1 KPQPLHRQLLL
12 QAQALAHVQ
21 QVPPV
26 QLVLLVL
33 LVPRV
38 QPALQAQVVLR
49 VLPVQQLQPVLQAQ
63 VVLRVLPVQQLQP
76 VLPVQQLQPVLPVQQ
91 LQPVLPVQQLQ
102 QVSATTTALSPQS
115 CTAGSPT
122 MLLNL
127 YNPGSF
133 SYTYYSYSYTP
144 TTQQA
149 TIMFELQQ
157 DPSSIYIDAVSVVN
171 ASSQQL
177 LTNGGFETGSLSP
190 WQHGTISGG
199 SVGSTDSGPHCVAV
213 GDFNND
219 SRVDIAVVNHYNN
232 FIGIFE
238 EFGYGTFGN
247 EMIYPTESGSLS
259 RSLVVADFND
269 DKLLDLAVAN
279 SGASSAGVF
288 FGYCCDPFRNQSTY
302 DTGNNSHPSSVAVGD
317 PNNDNQSD
325 IVVANYGTNNIV
337 DLGEFNGDRWLDIA
351 VAIHGTNYTAVLLE
365 SGDGSFAKQT
375 FHWIGNIALTPAA
388 VVGDFNS
395 DKQLNIILSNDAS
408 NNIGILYG
416 YGNGTFETLNLC
428 SIGYNSRPY
437 SLGMSDLNSDTQ
449 LDIVIANRLKNNI

>member
-1 KPQPLHRQLLL
+1 MPSKPQPLHRQLLL

-199 SVGSTDSGPHCVAV
+199 SVGSWCSYSGSYCYSDAIVGQTDNIHQTFLTVPGSTVTV
-213 GDFNND
+213 SFYLQNN
-219 SRVDIAVVNHYNN
+219 SAGSIIIARVC
-232 FIGIFE
+232 
-238 EFGYGTFGN
+238 
-247 EMIYPTESGSLS
+247 IYP
-259 RSLVVADFND
+259 
-269 DKLLDLAVAN
+269 
-279 SGASSAGVF
+279 
-288 FGYCCDPFRNQSTY
+288 Y
-302 DTGNNSHPSSVAVGD
+302 
-317 PNNDNQSD
+317 
-325 IVVANYGTNNIV
+325 
-337 DLGEFNGDRWLDIA
+337 
-351 VAIHGTNYTAVLLE
+351 
-365 SGDGSFAKQT
+365 
-375 FHWIGNIALTPAA
+375 
-388 VVGDFNS
+388 
-395 DKQLNIILSNDAS
+395 
-408 NNIGILYG
+408 
-416 YGNGTFETLNLC
+416 
-428 SIGYNSRPY
+428 
-437 SLGMSDLNSDTQ
+437 
-449 LDIVIANRLKNNI
+449 

>member
-1 KPQPLHRQLLL
+1 MPSKPQPLHRQLLL

-63 VVLRVLPVQQLQP
+63 VVLRVLPVPRVLPVLQAQVVLRVLPVPRVQPVLQAQVVLRVLPVPRVQPVLQAQVVLRVLPAQQLQPVLQAQQLQP
-76 VLPVQQLQPVLPVQQ
+76 VLPEQQLQP
-91 LQPVLPVQQLQ
+91 
-102 QVSATTTALSPQS
+102 VSATTTALSPQS

-199 SVGSTDSGPHCVAV
+199 SVGSWCSYSGSYCYSDAIVGQTDNIHQTFLTVPGSTVTV
-213 GDFNND
+213 SFYLQNN
-219 SRVDIAVVNHYNN
+219 SAGSIIIARVC
-232 FIGIFE
+232 
-238 EFGYGTFGN
+238 
-247 EMIYPTESGSLS
+247 IYP
-259 RSLVVADFND
+259 
-269 DKLLDLAVAN
+269 
-279 SGASSAGVF
+279 
-288 FGYCCDPFRNQSTY
+288 Y
-302 DTGNNSHPSSVAVGD
+302 
-317 PNNDNQSD
+317 
-325 IVVANYGTNNIV
+325 
-337 DLGEFNGDRWLDIA
+337 
-351 VAIHGTNYTAVLLE
+351 
-365 SGDGSFAKQT
+365 
-375 FHWIGNIALTPAA
+375 
-388 VVGDFNS
+388 
-395 DKQLNIILSNDAS
+395 
-408 NNIGILYG
+408 
-416 YGNGTFETLNLC
+416 
-428 SIGYNSRPY
+428 
-437 SLGMSDLNSDTQ
+437 
-449 LDIVIANRLKNNI
+449 

>member
-1 KPQPLHRQLLL
+1 MTDNWTLPWSSIIVTPLEYSFGIGITFGDLHNDNRED
-12 QAQALAHVQ
+12 
-21 QVPPV
+21 PV
-26 QLVLLVL
+26 
-33 LVPRV
+33 
-38 QPALQAQVVLR
+38 VVNRHSDSVGILIGLGNR
-49 VLPVQQLQPVLQAQ
+49 I
-63 VVLRVLPVQQLQP
+63 
-76 VLPVQQLQPVLPVQQ
+76 
-91 LQPVLPVQQLQ
+91 
-102 QVSATTTALSPQS
+102 SASVTQYKT
-115 CTAGSPT
+115 G
-122 MLLNL
+122 
-127 YNPGSF
+127 
-133 SYTYYSYSYTP
+133 SYSTP
-144 TTQQA
+144 
-149 TIMFELQQ
+149 F
-157 DPSSIYIDAVSVVN
+157 SVAVGDFNNDNRSGIVI
-171 ASSQQL
+171 
-177 LTNGGFETGSLSP
+177 TNSNEHNITYSTG
-190 WQHGTISGG
+190 
-199 SVGSTDSGPHCVAV
+199 TDSGPHCVAV

-449 LDIVIANRLKNNI
+449 LDIVIENRLKNNI

>member
-1 KPQPLHRQLLL
+1 MVLTKQYDRHVPEKVFGIIGSGNANNIALLSSTL
-12 QAQALAHVQ
+12 KQ
-21 QVPPV
+21 QI
-26 QLVLLVL
+26 
-33 LVPRV
+33 
-38 QPALQAQVVLR
+38 
-49 VLPVQQLQPVLQAQ
+49 
-63 VVLRVLPVQQLQP
+63 
-76 VLPVQQLQPVLPVQQ
+76 
-91 LQPVLPVQQLQ
+91 
-102 QVSATTTALSPQS
+102 
-115 CTAGSPT
+115 
-122 MLLNL
+122 
-127 YNPGSF
+127 
-133 SYTYYSYSYTP
+133 TYS
-144 TTQQA
+144 
-149 TIMFELQQ
+149 
-157 DPSSIYIDAVSVVN
+157 
-171 ASSQQL
+171 
-177 LTNGGFETGSLSP
+177 TG
-190 WQHGTISGG
+190 
-199 SVGSTDSGPHCVAV
+199 TDSGPHCVAV